1 VSIDRPM
8 PPAGPDGL
16 VEAFFPRS
24 PGGVGLCF
32 GCHDRGECRL
42 GLTGYRI
49 GADGVAEVDL
59 TCPRGEQG
67 GPEVAH
73 GGWTAAAFD
82 EALGH
87 LPLRSGHFAVTA
99 ELSVRYRRQIPVER
113 PLLARS
119 WVDRREGSRWH
130 ISGEMLMLPGRAVLA
145 EATGVWVVRDLEHFE
160 KHQQWLAEQDS
171 AE

>member
-1 VSIDRPM
+1 VSIDRPVT
-8 PPAGPDGL
+8 PAGPDGL
-16 VEAFFPRS
+16 VESFFPRS

-32 GCHDRGECRL
+32 GCHERGECRL
-42 GLTGYRI
+42 GLTAYRI
-49 GADGVAEVDL
+49 GADGGAEVDL
-59 TCPRGEQG
+59 TCPRDQQG

-99 ELSVRYRRQIPVER
+99 ELSVRYRRPIPVER

-119 WVDRREGSRWH
+119 WVDRREGSRWY
-130 ISGEMLMLPGRAVLA
+130 ISGEMLLASSRALLA
-145 EATGVWVVRDLEHFE
+145 EASGVWVVRDLGHFTRHE
-160 KHQQWLAEQDS
+160 QWLGEQDS
-171 AE
+171 V